1 MGKIACII
9 VDDEPLALELLK
21 KYVLRTSFLE
31 LVGQCDSAT
40 RALEMLAEN
49 TVQLIF
55 LDIQMPE
62 LTGVQLSRI
71 IDKGIKVIFTTAYEH
86 YAVEG
91 FRVNALDYLLKPI
104 NYEEFMMAAG
114 KAREWFA
121 TNRDM
126 TVSRSAKQY
135 LFVRSEYRQIKIEL
149 NQVLY
154 FEGYKDYIKI
164 WLKGDPKP
172 VLTLMPLK
180 SLEAELPAD
189 NFMRIHRSFIVAL
202 DKIQSIERNHVV
214 MNKTV
219 SIVVADQYKQAFQDF
234 VDRRSPGRIP

>member
-1 MGKIACII
+1 MGKISCII

-62 LTGVQLSRI
+62 LTGMQLSRI

-126 TVSRSAKQY
+126 TVPPSAKQY

-202 DKIQSIERNHVV
+202 DKILSIERNHVV
-214 MNKTV
+214 MNKAV
-219 SIVVADQYKQAFQDF
+219 SILIADKYKQAFQDF
-234 VDRRSPGRIP
+234 VDRMSPG